1 MVLAESI
8 CELFRAFE
16 VLLLP
21 QGCPRGHDVRHEAV
35 LLNYVQLTK
44 PRSVLLLLVT
54 ALAGLIVARPEAP
67 SLLLVSL
74 TLAGGAMAAGGAN
87 ALNCYLDRQLD
98 LRMRRTASRPLP
110 AGSIRPGRAL
120 AFGVALCAVAS
131 LLLGF
136 GVNWLAAGL
145 AMAGVLY
152 YVLIYTWWLK
162 PRSSWNV
169 VIGGGAGAMPLLVGW
184 VAATGQLS
192 PWPFWM
198 GAIVICWT
206 PPHFWSLAL
215 VRRREYEEAGIPML
229 PVVRGE
235 GETRR
240 QIGLYSVL
248 LLVVS
253 LVLATTGFAGPVF
266 LVTSLAMGLMLVIHV
281 VELLY
286 QATDEAAWRLY
297 RFTILYLALLFGSL
311 ILDRAAG
318 WAPMLW
324 VG

>member
-1 MVLAESI
+1 
-8 CELFRAFE
+8 
-16 VLLLP
+16 
-21 QGCPRGHDVRHEAV
+21 
-35 LLNYVQLTK
+35 
-44 PRSVLLLLVT
+44 
-54 ALAGLIVARPEAP
+54 
-67 SLLLVSL
+67 
-74 TLAGGAMAAGGAN
+74 
-87 ALNCYLDRQLD
+87 
-98 LRMRRTASRPLP
+98 
-110 AGSIRPGRAL
+110 
-120 AFGVALCAVAS
+120 
-131 LLLGF
+131 
-136 GVNWLAAGL
+136 
-145 AMAGVLY
+145 
-152 YVLIYTWWLK
+152 
-162 PRSSWNV
+162 
-169 VIGGGAGAMPLLVGW
+169 MPLLVGW

-253 LVLATTGFAGPVF
+253 VVPATTGFAGPVF
-266 LVTSLAMGLMLVIHV
+266 LVTSLAMGLMLVIHA

-286 QATDEAAWRLY
+286 QATDEAAWRLH